1 MEIFIQVIGVLLVAR
16 VAYSYGYEKGH
27 HEGKI
32 ETFNRMSGRFDHDMR
47 ETEKEIRGLDKH
59 LQEMS
64 ETLFNILAAGVGAL
78 ISTLCLMWIGIT
90 RQFNLLSLRI
100 RNIEKTTS
108 TMKRHDDIYFMS
120 MMESMKSDLVKNE
133 KFEEAAKID
142 KIIEME
148 MNDMLSETIRKI
160 KEENDG
166 RDKK

>member
-1 MEIFIQVIGVLLVAR
+1 
-16 VAYSYGYEKGH
+16 
-27 HEGKI
+27 
-32 ETFNRMSGRFDHDMR
+32 
-47 ETEKEIRGLDKH
+47 
-59 LQEMS
+59 MS

-90 RQFNLLSLRI
+90 RQFNLLSSRI
-100 RNIEKTTS
+100 RNIEKTIS
-108 TMKRHDDIYFMS
+108 TMKWHDDIYFLS
-120 MMESMKSDLVKNE
+120 MMESMKSDFVKNE

-142 KIIEME
+142 KIIKMQ

>member
-1 MEIFIQVIGVLLVAR
+1 
-16 VAYSYGYEKGH
+16 
-27 HEGKI
+27 
-32 ETFNRMSGRFDHDMR
+32 
-47 ETEKEIRGLDKH
+47 
-59 LQEMS
+59 MS
-64 ETLFNILAAGVGAL
+64 ETLFNILAAGVGVL
-78 ISTLCLMWIGIT
+78 ISTLCLMCIGIT

-108 TMKRHDDIYFMS
+108 TMKRHDDIYFMG

-160 KEENDG
+160 KEENNG
-166 RDKK
+166 RAKK